1 MSPSRPAS
9 PPAAIRQRGLSLIEL
24 MVAMALGLVITAG
37 LAYTFWAGRQSYR
50 MQDNLS
56 RIQENARTALDTMAQ
71 DLRMAG
77 FIGCPGLGA
86 ASPYVTPVVR
96 ALTPPVPSF
105 TLANAMT
112 GFEAGTGWTNST
124 GITQVAGSDV
134 VTIQRASGGGA
145 YLSSAMASSNGDIA
159 IGDNPDGFA
168 TNHVLMISD
177 CGSADLFRASS
188 VASTNPGAS
197 ISHASTQNTS
207 ASLSKAYGA
216 NARVMAYELTTY
228 FIGTSATGAPTLY
241 RVPWSGNAL
250 GTPEELAEY
259 VEDMQLTYGVDTD
272 ANGTV
277 DQYVTASAVT
287 DWSLVKTVRI
297 RLLVGSPEDLVTDT
311 SSTHG
316 TLRDADNNNV
326 VDTATDRRLHRAFAM
341 TVSLRNRLP

>member
-1 MSPSRPAS
+1 MKPLRPVLTQA
-9 PPAAIRQRGLSLIEL
+9 PARQRGLSLIEL
-24 MVAMALGLVITAG
+24 MIAMALGLMIIAG

-86 ASPYVTPVVR
+86 SSPYVTPVVR
-96 ALTPPVPSF
+96 ALTPPAATF

-112 GFEAGTGWTNST
+112 GFEAGTGWTNNT

-134 VTIQRASGGGA
+134 ISLQRASGNGA
-145 YLSSAMASSNGDIA
+145 YLSSAMASSSGDIA

-168 TNHVLMISD
+168 NSHVLMISD

-188 VASTNPGAS
+188 VANTNPGAT
-197 ISHASTQNTS
+197 ITHASTQNTS

-216 NARVMAYELTTY
+216 NARVMAYQSSTY
-228 FIGTSATGAPTLY
+228 FIGTSGTGAPTLY
-241 RVPWSGNAL
+241 RLPWSGNAL
-250 GTPEELAEY
+250 GAPEELAEY

-277 DQYVTASAVT
+277 DQYVAASAVT

-297 RLLVGSPEDLVTDT
+297 RLLVGSPEDRVTDT
-311 SSTHG
+311 TSTHV
-316 TLRDADNNNV
+316 TLRDADADNV
-326 VDTATDRRLHRAFAM
+326 ADTATDRRLHRAFAM